1 MLPCRFSYSYDQKS
15 RYLHNT
21 TNVNMINHVIH
32 LYPISIRNQIAN
44 IVRGYWWVEISMLKH
59 KPYIEC
65 VVHRSTIY
73 IVACQNNIVPF
84 YLIKNIK
91 HTNTY
96 YIFVCSYLVL
106 VIISHRRISQTFN
119 HLKQTD
125 FCSDGWMIKWGSL
138 EMSWIADNI

>member
-1 MLPCRFSYSYDQKS
+1 MSLCRFSYSYNQKS

-32 LYPISIRNQIAN
+32 LYPISTRNQIAN

-96 YIFVCSYLVL
+96 YIYIYIYNYMFVSCTGNHITSTY
-106 VIISHRRISQTFN
+106 ISDIQPFEA
-119 HLKQTD
+119 
-125 FCSDGWMIKWGSL
+125 DGFLFRWMN
-138 EMSWIADNI
+138 D